1 MLIGKIMLSVFIIS
15 YLKAVGLLLA
25 VVALITGV
33 AAMYRRNRHVRY
45 SCFIAG
51 STSLTEE
58 RDAIRA
64 AISEISNK
72 RKKISLSAYTFE
84 DFPTKVI
91 VDGPQ
96 VKYYNNFLRNSTDIA
111 IFIVDGEIGKET
123 GKEFDVAYD
132 AFKEKKKPV
141 IFVYCKEGGNDHEQS
156 DILKAKLLDVCHYW
170 RNYSDLKNLK
180 LLFKEDLT
188 NELDSYIGEVD
199 DFGVIGEKRKIRFRR
214 SLTWVVAILLLAV
227 PVALMGDKAGRVPV
241 SEEVVLDGTKGVM
254 IKDELALNGRMVI
267 EGNSLVKY
275 KVSPTP
281 LKRIDWK
288 NVVDVIT
295 GTTTIY
301 PKSDM
306 YLYFYSEGT
315 DGKKQEKEFFFD
327 FHAFI
332 EKSIRTSDMRVL
344 KDMFYSIQDKDGA
357 KYYAG
362 DRIEQALTPDTVNL
376 FFKMVGEKNY
386 HIDEVEFAEETDIF
400 SSEYPRVKT
409 IRCSK

>member
-1 MLIGKIMLSVFIIS
+1 MLSVFIIS

-25 VVALITGV
+25 VVALIAGV
-33 AAMYRRNRHVRY
+33 AAVYRRNRHVRY

-51 STSLTEE
+51 ATSLTEE

-141 IFVYCKEGGNDHEQS
+141 IFVYCKEGGNGHEQS
-156 DILKAKLLDVCHYW
+156 DMLKAKLLDVCHYW

-199 DFGVIGEKRKIRFRR
+199 DFDGLGENRKNRSRR
-214 SLTWVVAILLLAV
+214 SLAWAAAIFLLAV
-227 PVALMGDKAGRVPV
+227 PVALTVDKAGRGPA
-241 SEEVVLDGTKGVM
+241 SEEVVLDDTKGVM
-254 IKDELALNGRMVI
+254 IKDELASKGWLII

-295 GTTTIY
+295 GTDTIY
-301 PKSDM
+301 PKSNA
-306 YLYFYSEGT
+306 YLYFFSEGA
-315 DGKKQEKEFFFD
+315 DGKKQEKEFYFD

-332 EKSIRTSDMRVL
+332 EKSIRTSDGRVL
-344 KDMFYSIQDKDGA
+344 KDMFYSIKDKDHA
-357 KYYAG
+357 TYCVG
-362 DRIEQALTPDTVNL
+362 DRIEENLTSNTAEI
-376 FFKMVGEKNY
+376 FFGHIKNDKNDY
-386 HIDEVEFAEETDIF
+386 HIDYVKLAGEMDIF
-400 SSEYPRVKT
+400 SSKYSRVDT
-409 IRCSK
+409 IKCSRK

>member
-1 MLIGKIMLSVFIIS
+1 MLSVFIVS
-15 YLKAVGLLLA
+15 YLKAIGLLMA
-25 VVALITGV
+25 VVALIAGV
-33 AAMYRRNRHVRY
+33 AAVYRKNRHVRY

-51 STSLTEE
+51 ATSLTEE

-141 IFVYCKEGGNDHEQS
+141 IFVYCKEGGNGHEQS

-199 DFGVIGEKRKIRFRR
+199 DFDGLGEKRQIRFRR
-214 SLTWVVAILLLAV
+214 SLAWVASILLLAV
-227 PVALMGDKAGRVPV
+227 PAALMLDKPGRGPA
-241 SEEVVLDGTKGVM
+241 SEDVFPDGTKGMM
-254 IKDELALNGRMVI
+254 IKDSLASEGWIMI

-288 NVVDVIT
+288 NSVDVIT

-301 PKSDM
+301 PKSDT
-306 YLYFYSEGT
+306 YLYFYSEGP

-332 EKSIRTSDMRVL
+332 EKSILTSDKRVL
-344 KDMFYSIQDKDGA
+344 DDMFYSIQDKDHA
-357 KYYAG
+357 TYCVG
-362 DRIEQALTPDTVNL
+362 DSIEEDLTPDTVDR
-376 FFKMVGEKNY
+376 FFRMVGKKDEHKGY
-386 HIDEVEFAEETDIF
+386 HIDYVEFAGEADIF
-400 SSEYPRVKT
+400 SSSYPRVKT